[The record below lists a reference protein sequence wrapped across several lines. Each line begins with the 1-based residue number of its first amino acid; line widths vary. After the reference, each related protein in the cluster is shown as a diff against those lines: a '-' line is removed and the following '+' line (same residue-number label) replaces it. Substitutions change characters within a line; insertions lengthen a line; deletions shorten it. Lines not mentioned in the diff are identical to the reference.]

1 MRRKSFLIC
10 SNQDQPRYISFF
22 IEPLPVDGPDFP
34 QRLAHALRFPSV
46 AQLRA
51 VADQQL
57 NAMLLAPV
65 VGLNHAEQQYGIYAG
80 AVVSVAVLGRTS
92 AGLFLRRRPLVLHRE
107 WMEQRY
113 LMHRDESRASGRFD
127 E

>member
-1 MRRKSFLIC
+1 MGRKSFLIC

-22 IEPLPVDGPDFP
+22 VEPLPVEGPDFP
-34 QRLAHALRFPSV
+34 QRLAEALRFTSV
-46 AQLRA
+46 ELLCK

-65 VGLNHAEQQYGIYAG
+65 VGLNLAEQQYGIYAG
-80 AVVSVAVLGRTS
+80 AVASVAVLGRTS

-113 LMHRDESRASGRFD
+113 LIHREEISVSGMFD